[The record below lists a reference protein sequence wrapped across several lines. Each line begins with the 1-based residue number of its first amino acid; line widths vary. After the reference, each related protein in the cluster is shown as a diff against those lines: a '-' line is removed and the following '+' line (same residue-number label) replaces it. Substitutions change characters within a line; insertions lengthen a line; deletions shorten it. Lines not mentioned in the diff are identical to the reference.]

1 MPAVHYI
8 KPGVTTLR
16 QPIWEVGQKVIDM
29 LVGLLK
35 GETPTDQHVL
45 LRPELIVRGSSQRQT
60 PSPSQHEEKSALLT
74 RTG

>member
-1 MPAVHYI
+1 
-8 KPGVTTLR
+8 
-16 QPIWEVGQKVIDM
+16 M

-35 GETPTDQHVL
+35 GETLAQEHVL